1 MFQRAAY
8 INGYGWNNEGLQVA
22 TNVTEQKHHV
32 SRDKRGQVLGNLRGF
47 RGCTVWFTGLSGAGK
62 TSVSFELEA
71 YLVGRGIVAYGL
83 DGDNIRTGLNKNLGF
98 SKEDREENIRRVAE
112 VARLFADSGVVALC
126 SFVSPFSEDRDM
138 ARQIHRDAD
147 LPFFEVF
154 VDTPLNVCE
163 QRDVKGL
170 YRKARAGSIKG
181 FTGIDQNYDKPEHPD
196 LVIKTVG
203 ATVEESMLQVAEM
216 LEENGII
223 PRSVRPSA
231 SGIVDELF
239 VSENL
244 VRGALEEASNLPGLQ
259 ITEVDLQWV
268 QVLAEGWA
276 APLRGFMTED
286 QYLQSLHFNCLVEEA
301 KPTNQSIPIVLPV
314 NDADKERLEGVEAIA
329 LIHNGERYAILRK
342 PTFYPH
348 RKEER
353 ICRQFGTSHPDHPTI
368 RLILDSGDWLVGG
381 EIEVLQRIMWRDG
394 LDEYRLTPN
403 ELRSKFHE
411 MGADAVFAFQLRNPI
426 HNGHA
431 LLMQDTRRRLLE
443 RGFRRPVLLLHPL
456 GGWTKDDDV
465 PLPVRMKQHQA
476 VLEEGVLH
484 SRDTVLAIFPSP
496 MLYAGPTEVQ
506 WHAKARMTAGA
517 NFYIVG
523 RDPAGLPHPDKSRG
537 GDLFDPTHGS
547 RVLKVAP
554 GLTTLEIIPFRVAAY
569 DRVAKKMSFFDPERK
584 QDFDFISGTRMR
596 GLAKSGENPPDGFM
610 APKAWRILAG
620 YYQSLQK
627 GQ

>member
-1 MFQRAAY
+1 
-8 INGYGWNNEGLQVA
+8 
-22 TNVTEQKHHV
+22 
-32 SRDKRGQVLGNLRGF
+32 
-47 RGCTVWFTGLSGAGK
+47 
-62 TSVSFELEA
+62 
-71 YLVGRGIVAYGL
+71 
-83 DGDNIRTGLNKNLGF
+83 
-98 SKEDREENIRRVAE
+98 
-112 VARLFADSGVVALC
+112 
-126 SFVSPFSEDRDM
+126 M
-138 ARQIHRDAD
+138 ARQIHKDAD

-163 QRDVKGL
+163 HRDVKGL

-181 FTGIDQNYDKPEHPD
+181 FTGVDQAYEKPEHPE

-203 ATVEESMLQVAEM
+203 ATVEESMLQVVEM

-223 PRSVRPSA
+223 PRSGRPAS
-231 SGIVDELF
+231 SGIVEELF
-239 VSENL
+239 VPENL
-244 VRGALEEASNLPGLQ
+244 VHSALEEASNLPGLQ
-259 ITEVDLQWV
+259 ISEVDLQWV

-276 APLRGFMTED
+276 APLKGFMSED
-286 QYLQSLHFNCLVEEA
+286 QYLQCLHFNCLLEET

-314 NDADKERLEGVEAIA
+314 NESDKERLEGVEAIS
-329 LIHNGERYAILRK
+329 LIHNGERVAIIRK

-381 EIEVLQRIMWRDG
+381 EIEVLHRIVWRDG

-431 LLMQDTRRRLLE
+431 LLMQDTRRRLIE

-465 PLPVRMKQHQA
+465 PLPTRMKQHQA

-484 SRDTVLAIFPSP
+484 SQDTVLAIFPSP

-523 RDPAGLPHPDKSRG
+523 RDPAGLPHPDKNKG

-554 GLTTLEIIPFRVAAY
+554 GLTSLEIIPFRVAAY
-569 DRVAKKMSFFDPERK
+569 DKAAKKMSFFDPDRK

-596 GLAKSGENPPDGFM
+596 GLAKSGESPPDGFM
-610 APKAWRILAG
+610 APKAWRILAE
-620 YYQSLQK
+620 YYQKLQK